1 VPAVSSD
8 LGAGLSAGAAVRRS
22 FGSERLREVLTLLL
36 AGPAAVVR
44 FPHGTWAST
53 TDGRGRRGPAP
64 PGLLEHRKPEC
75 AGRSL
80 SGSGERVSILAA
92 SVEGEHAEAERR
104 SPLWNS
110 WSSS

>member
-1 VPAVSSD
+1 MSHWRSRARSSAET
-8 LGAGLSAGAAVRRS
+8 AGLMWLWDEASCSCQPSQATSAPDCLPGAAVRWS

-75 AGRSL
+75 AGRSP
-80 SGSGERVSILAA
+80 SGTGE
-92 SVEGEHAEAERR
+92 
-104 SPLWNS
+104 
-110 WSSS
+110 